1 MQIVTD
7 HGADISAEQREGLDI
22 HYVPLTITLGG
33 RVYRGGVDISVDEFY
48 ELLDRTGEMPSTS
61 QPSPGDFADLYR
73 NLARTDPDI
82 LSVHISSGLSG
93 TVNTARMGA
102 SMVPE
107 ANVTIYDTKTL
118 SGAQGWHVEAAAR
131 AAKAGWSIDRIIG
144 MLQRMTAATD
154 TLYTLSTLKYLIHGG
169 RIGHLKGLVA
179 SILNIKPIIGVEKVG
194 GTYVTRGQTRTLD
207 RAIDAIVNMVAS
219 VYPANTVMRM
229 QVLHGL
235 CPEGAARLR
244 AGLDRIFQCRW
255 LPVGPIAPV
264 LGAHTGPG
272 LVGVVFAPEAQL
284 PQF

>member
-33 RVYRGGVDISVDEFY
+33 RVYRGGVDISVEEFY

-61 QPSPGDFADLYR
+61 QPSPGDFAELYR

-118 SGAQGWHVEAAAR
+118 SGAQGWHVEVAAR
-131 AAKAGWSIDRIIG
+131 AAKAGWSIDRIVA

-169 RIGHLKGLVA
+169 RISHLKGLVA
-179 SILNIKPIIGVEKVG
+179 SILSIKPIIGVEKVG

-207 RAIDAIVNMVAS
+207 RAIDTIVNMVAS
-219 VYPANTVMRM
+219 VYPANTTMRM

-272 LVGVVFAPEAQL
+272 LVGVVFAPDSAFSEL
-284 PQF
+284 

>member
-7 HGADISAEQREGLDI
+7 HGADISTEQREGLDI

-33 RVYRGGVDISVDEFY
+33 RVYRGGVDISVQEFY

-61 QPSPGDFADLYR
+61 QPSPGDFAELYR

-93 TVNTARMGA
+93 TVNAARMGA

-131 AAKAGWSIDRIIG
+131 AAKAGWGIDRIVG
-144 MLQRMTAATD
+144 MLQRITAATD

-169 RIGHLKGLVA
+169 RISHLKGLVA

-207 RAIDAIVNMVAS
+207 RAIDAIVNMAAS
-219 VYPANTVMRM
+219 AYPANTVMRM

-255 LPVGPIAPV
+255 LPVSPIAPV

>member
-7 HGADISAEQREGLDI
+7 HGADISTEQREGLDI

-33 RVYRGGVDISVDEFY
+33 RVYRGGVDISVQEFY

-61 QPSPGDFADLYR
+61 QPSPGDFAELYR

-93 TVNTARMGA
+93 TVNAARMGA

-107 ANVTIYDTKTL
+107 ANVTIYDTRTL

-131 AAKAGWSIDRIIG
+131 AAKAGWGIDRIVG
-144 MLQRMTAATD
+144 MLQRITAATD

-169 RIGHLKGLVA
+169 RISHLKGLVA

-194 GTYVTRGQTRTLD
+194 GAYVTRGQTRTLD
-207 RAIDAIVNMVAS
+207 RAIDAIVNMAAS
-219 VYPANTVMRM
+219 AYPANTVMRM

-255 LPVGPIAPV
+255 LPVSPIAPV

>member
-7 HGADISAEQREGLDI
+7 HGADISPEQREGLDI

-33 RVYRGGVDISVDEFY
+33 RVYRGGVDISVQAFY
-48 ELLDRTGEMPSTS
+48 ELLESTGEMPSTS
-61 QPSPGDFADLYR
+61 QPSPGDFAELYR
-73 NLARTDPDI
+73 NLARTDPNI

-93 TVNTARMGA
+93 TVNAARMGA

-131 AAKAGWSIDRIIG
+131 AAKAGWGIDRIVG
-144 MLQRMTAATD
+144 MLQRITAATD

-169 RIGHLKGLVA
+169 RISHLKGLVA

-194 GTYVTRGQTRTLD
+194 GTYITRGQTRTLD

-219 VYPANTVMRM
+219 AYPANTVMRM

-244 AGLDRIFQCRW
+244 AGLDRVFQCRW

-272 LVGVVFAPEAQL
+272 LVGAVFAPEAQL

>member
-7 HGADISAEQREGLDI
+7 HGADISPEQREGLDI

-33 RVYRGGVDISVDEFY
+33 RMYRGGVDISVEEFY
-48 ELLDRTGEMPSTS
+48 ELLERTGEMPSTS
-61 QPSPGDFADLYR
+61 QPSPGDFAELYR

-131 AAKAGWSIDRIIG
+131 AAKAGWSIDRIVA

-169 RIGHLKGLVA
+169 RISHLKGLVA

-207 RAIDAIVNMVAS
+207 RAIDTIVNMVAS

-235 CPEGAARLR
+235 CPEGAVRLR

-255 LPVGPIAPV
+255 LPVAPIAPV

-284 PQF
+284 PKF

>member
-7 HGADISAEQREGLDI
+7 HGADISTEQREGLDI

-33 RVYRGGVDISVDEFY
+33 RVYRGGVDISVQEFY

-61 QPSPGDFADLYR
+61 QPSPGDFAELYR

-93 TVNTARMGA
+93 TVNAARMGA

-131 AAKAGWSIDRIIG
+131 AAKAGWGIDRIVG
-144 MLQRMTAATD
+144 MLQRITAATD

-169 RIGHLKGLVA
+169 RISHLKGLVA

-207 RAIDAIVNMVAS
+207 RAIDALVNMVAS

-255 LPVGPIAPV
+255 LPVSPIAPV